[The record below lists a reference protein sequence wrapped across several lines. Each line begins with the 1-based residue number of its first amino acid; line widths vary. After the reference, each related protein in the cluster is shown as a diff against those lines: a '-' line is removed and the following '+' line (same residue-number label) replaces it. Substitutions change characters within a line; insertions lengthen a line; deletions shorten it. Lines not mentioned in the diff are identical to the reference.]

1 MENIEQI
8 INERIENHRK
18 DILFYKER
26 VVFESGNGV
35 LNNFENIKAY
45 VSEIHKIELRISEL
59 EIVLSLIR

>member
-45 VSEIHKIELRISEL
+45 VSEIQKIKLRISEL
-59 EIVLSLIR
+59 EIVLSLIK

>member
-45 VSEIHKIELRISEL
+45 VSEIKKIQLRISEL
-59 EIVLSLIR
+59 EIVLSLIG

>member
-35 LNNFENIKAY
+35 LSNFENIKAY
-45 VSEIHKIELRISEL
+45 VSEIHRIELRISEL
-59 EIVLSLIR
+59 EIVLSLIK

>member
-45 VSEIHKIELRISEL
+45 VSEIHRIELRISEL
-59 EIVLSLIR
+59 EIVLSLIK